1 VVAQEQQQQLAATS
15 SVEVE
20 MEECED
26 VVADILMPG
35 QQGLGQPSSSH
46 GAGLGSEGAGTLH
59 LLKSMSLD
67 PPEALGVLAAA
78 AALVSQQPQVQQP
91 AHQ

>member
-1 VVAQEQQQQLAATS
+1 VVAQEKKQQQLAATS

-35 QQGLGQPSSSH
+35 QQGLGHPSSSH
-46 GAGLGSEGAGTLH
+46 GTGLGSEGAGTLH

-67 PPEALGVLAAA
+67 PPEALGVSAAPH
-78 AALVSQQPQVQQP
+78 LGQQPQQQQ
-91 AHQ
+91 AARQ